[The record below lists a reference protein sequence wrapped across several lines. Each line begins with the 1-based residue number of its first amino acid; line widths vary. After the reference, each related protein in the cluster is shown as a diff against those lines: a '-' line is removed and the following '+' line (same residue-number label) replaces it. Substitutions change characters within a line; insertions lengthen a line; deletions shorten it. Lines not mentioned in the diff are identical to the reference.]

1 MYKRVVK
8 NLTNQQM
15 DMGDNTTFLAK
26 VIRKVADNEHFHVT
40 HELKKSSLCLLEA
53 FLFTSIASIPQFS
66 KV

>member
-1 MYKRVVK
+1 
-8 NLTNQQM
+8 M

-53 FLFTSIASIPQFS
+53 FLFTSIASIPQLS